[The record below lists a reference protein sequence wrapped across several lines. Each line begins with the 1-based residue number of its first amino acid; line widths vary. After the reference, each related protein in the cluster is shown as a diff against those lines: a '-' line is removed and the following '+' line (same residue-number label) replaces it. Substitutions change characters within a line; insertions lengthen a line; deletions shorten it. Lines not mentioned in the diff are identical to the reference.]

1 MALVKML
8 GFNPQRIG
16 TIKYV
21 SGLAGEVH
29 SNDRIELR
37 GESVSSFNFSKFKF
51 PATWFYGFI
60 PRWLIRFLGSFIWLK
75 PQIIPELCTNCL
87 MCVNSCPVKA
97 ITKASA
103 KEKPVVVIKE
113 CISCLCC
120 HELCLSQAVELK
132 KSPLAKL
139 LIRG

>member
-1 MALVKML
+1 MELVKLL

-16 TIKYV
+16 TIKHL
-21 SGLAGEVH
+21 SSLKGEVR
-29 SNDRIELR
+29 STDRIELR
-37 GESVSSFNFSKFKF
+37 GEPAASFNLAKFKF
-51 PATWFYGFI
+51 PSTWYFSLI
-60 PRWLIRFLGSFIWLK
+60 PRWLVRFLGSFIWLK
-75 PQIIPELCTNCL
+75 PEIVQELCTSCM

-97 ITKASA
+97 ITKSSPTD
-103 KEKPVVVIKE
+103 KPVVVTRE

-120 HELCLSQAVELK
+120 HELCLSKAVELR